1 MSWEDFIENKILR
14 PLGMTHSAASYE
26 RLRDSSDVID
36 GHARVEGKVRVIA
49 RSRSKVDH
57 AAGGIYSSIADL
69 SKWVQLHL
77 AGGKYGPDGRALF
90 SPGVLRERWAS
101 QTI

>member
-1 MSWEDFIENKILR
+1 
-14 PLGMTHSAASYE
+14 MTHSAASYD
-26 RLRDSSDVID
+26 RLRDTSDVID
-36 GHARVEGKVRVIA
+36 GHLRRVDGKVQVIA

-77 AGGKYGPDGRALF
+77 QAGGKYREGQGLLSPGRVPRALDPADHH
-90 SPGVLRERWAS
+90 SPVGGGAL
-101 QTI
+101 